1 MRKKERKPQGPVGEN
16 KSDIV
21 RELPLACS
29 DERAAVEFMERQ
41 RWGDSPACPRCG
53 DLDVVQ
59 VKSKTGERNARY
71 LWRCHG
77 CKQQFTVRVGTIMED
92 SPIPLRH
99 WCYAFWAACAGKK
112 GVSAMQIQRQTGLSY
127 KSALFM
133 MHRVRYAMTPDGPEP
148 ILDGVIEA
156 DETYVGGKARNL
168 SAATRRA
175 MRAAGNTRRV
185 SSGQHPKTPVVALVQ
200 RGGYVRASVCPTVT
214 AKNLREMLLTHVA
227 PSAQLM
233 TDESNLYVK
242 VGDPFAGHEVV
253 KHSLYEYVR
262 GEAHV
267 NSAESFFARLKRQ
280 IYGTHHSVSPRHLH
294 RYVAECAFKHN
305 TRWFEDGERTVRAI
319 RGADGKRL
327 RYKQPVRGN

>member
-1 MRKKERKPQGPVGEN
+1 
-16 KSDIV
+16 
-21 RELPLACS
+21 
-29 DERAAVEFMERQ
+29 
-41 RWGDSPACPRCG
+41 
-53 DLDVVQ
+53 
-59 VKSKTGERNARY
+59 
-71 LWRCHG
+71 
-77 CKQQFTVRVGTIMED
+77 MED

-99 WCYAFWAACAGKK
+99 WCYGFWAACAGKK

-133 MHRVRYAMTPDGPEP
+133 MHRIRYAMTPTEPEP
-148 ILDGVIEA
+148 KMKGVIEA

-168 SAATRRA
+168 SRATRKA
-175 MRAAGNTRRV
+175 MREAGNTRRV
-185 SSGQHPKTPVVALVQ
+185 TRAQHPKTPVVALVQ

-214 AKNLREMLLTHVA
+214 AKNLREILLANVA
-227 PSAQLM
+227 ASAQLM
-233 TDESNLYVK
+233 TDESNLYART
-242 VGDPFAGHEVV
+242 GLPFSAHEVV

-294 RYVAECAFKHN
+294 RYVAEVAFKHN

-319 RGADGKRL
+319 QGADGKRL
-327 RYKQPVRGN
+327 RYKQPIKG